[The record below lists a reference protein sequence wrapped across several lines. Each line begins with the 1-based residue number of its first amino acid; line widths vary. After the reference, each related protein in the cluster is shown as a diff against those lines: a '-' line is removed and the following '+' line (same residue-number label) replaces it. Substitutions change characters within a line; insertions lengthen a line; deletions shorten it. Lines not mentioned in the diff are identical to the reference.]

1 MTRCRLCER
10 NASYSIKGDKG
21 GKFCSIH
28 KTDEM
33 INVVSKRCEYSNCE
47 SLNNNFDFKNGNG
60 RFCKLHKMAEMIDV
74 VSKRCE
80 YNDCVIRATFDIKD
94 GKGKF
99 CKKHKTLEMVDVKH
113 IHCIEDQ
120 CKSRAYFGIPGS
132 AHSHCTKHRQSGMI
146 RQSKSKCKIHN
157 CKNNAIYGIN
167 NIPIHCVIHK
177 TEEMNDV
184 KHKKCNQDSCNKIP
198 SYNYIVI
205 QTAKYC
211 KNHKLE
217 LFIKN

>member
-99 CKKHKTLEMVDVKH
+99 CKKHKTLEMVDVKL
-113 IHCIEDQ
+113 IE
-120 CKSRAYFGIPGS
+120 
-132 AHSHCTKHRQSGMI
+132 
-146 RQSKSKCKIHN
+146 
-157 CKNNAIYGIN
+157 
-167 NIPIHCVIHK
+167 
-177 TEEMNDV
+177 
-184 KHKKCNQDSCNKIP
+184 
-198 SYNYIVI
+198 IVERSMMDALGKRNL
-205 QTAKYC
+205 TVPAP
-211 KNHKLE
+211 E
-217 LFIKN
+217 LFTESLPKGTRFVTRLVLTCN